1 MLARATH
8 NDQVSDDLE
17 SERQGPRDRIRSE
30 KPLQIMKIRDWEN
43 EIDPNEAQA
52 AHPDHRDNHWHK
64 RRTDAAHDACK
75 DLHIAA
81 KEVSGGEHGQ
91 AQNGVLNNLFIA
103 TEVKIKHLTA
113 EKDLDTAEDRPNER
127 DKKKRTGKDLFDAVK
142 LARADVLP
150 DECKRAVIH
159 RILCGIDEPV

>member
-1 MLARATH
+1 M
-8 NDQVSDDLE
+8 E
-17 SERQGPRDRIRSE
+17 IRDR
-30 KPLQIMKIRDWEN
+30 EN

-52 AHPDHRDNHWHK
+52 AHTDHRDNHRHK

-91 AQNGVLNNLFIA
+91 AQNGVLDDLFIA

-113 EKDLDTAEDRPNER
+113 EEDLDAVGDQVLLDVEIQLLR
-127 DKKKRTGKDLFDAVK
+127 LFGA
-142 LARADVLP
+142 
-150 DECKRAVIH
+150 
-159 RILCGIDEPV
+159 